1 MNDGAPAGTG
11 IPDPGTPDTERPDIE
26 RPDTERPNVDQQN
39 ADRSGGSRA
48 DAMGLTVRYGTA
60 DEDYLASLDD
70 GTDDGPIWMVNLM
83 RYRDRA
89 DYIDGREASLTGKE
103 ADDLYA
109 PLDSIAAVGAEV
121 VLFGDVET
129 QLLGDDPPWDR
140 VAVVKYPT
148 RRAFLEM
155 QERPEFKEHHVH
167 KDAGMEQTIIIG
179 CRPFAPPARPADAP
193 SPSEVPHP
201 STDDDGPVVVVH
213 VIAFDRSVN
222 DLATSIE
229 HMTAYQEHAAR
240 IAVPEGIRIAGWFR
254 AEGVAVGDGR
264 PWDQV
269 RFNAFP
275 SRAAFMAVVFD
286 PARLAAQAEHR
297 ETAMSDTYTM
307 IVRPLID
314 ELEASWQGRVGN

>member
-1 MNDGAPAGTG
+1 MHDDADVDAAGLDATG
-11 IPDPGTPDTERPDIE
+11 LEAT
-26 RPDTERPNVDQQN
+26 
-39 ADRSGGSRA
+39 A
-48 DAMGLTVRYGTA
+48 LTVRYGTV
-60 DEDYLASLDD
+60 DQDYVDSLSSLDD
-70 GTDDGPIWMVNLM
+70 DGPVWMVNLM

-89 DYIDGREASLTGKE
+89 QYADGRATELSGRE

-109 PLDSIAAVGAEV
+109 PMDSLAAVGAEV
-121 VLFGDVET
+121 VLFGDVES

-148 RRAFLEM
+148 HRAFVEM
-155 QERPEFKEHHVH
+155 QQRPDFIAHHVH
-167 KDAGMEQTIIIG
+167 KDAGMERTIIIG
-179 CRPFAPPARPADAP
+179 CQPFAPPPRPADAP
-193 SPSEVPHP
+193 EPSQVPHP

-286 PARLAAQAEHR
+286 PERLAAQAEHR
-297 ETAMSDTYTM
+297 ETAMSDTYTL
-307 IVRPLID
+307 IVRPHLD
-314 ELEASWQGRVGN
+314 RLEASWADELDPSS

>member
-1 MNDGAPAGTG
+1 MHDDADVDAAGLDATG
-11 IPDPGTPDTERPDIE
+11 LEAT
-26 RPDTERPNVDQQN
+26 
-39 ADRSGGSRA
+39 A
-48 DAMGLTVRYGTA
+48 LTVRYGTV
-60 DEDYLASLDD
+60 DQDYVDSLSSLDD
-70 GTDDGPIWMVNLM
+70 DGPVWMVNLM

-89 DYIDGREASLTGKE
+89 QYADGRATELSGRE

-109 PLDSIAAVGAEV
+109 PMDSLAAVGAEV
-121 VLFGDVET
+121 VLFGDVES

-148 RRAFLEM
+148 HRAFVEM
-155 QERPEFKEHHVH
+155 QQRPDFIEHHVH

-179 CRPFAPPARPADAP
+179 CQPFAPPARPADAP
-193 SPSEVPHP
+193 EPSQVPHP

-286 PARLAAQAEHR
+286 PERLAAQAEHR
-297 ETAMSDTYTM
+297 ETAMSDTYTL
-307 IVRPLID
+307 IVRPHLD
-314 ELEASWQGRVGN
+314 RLEASWADELDLRS